1 MSVQPVST
9 SARNV
14 TPLGSFPV
22 MDKAAN
28 TGTII
33 EFPVETDLSEGNH
46 GRANALLVPPKGWM
60 RVSSR
65 LPLHFDQ
72 YVYGQQTTVAVQAQW
87 HRINGAWHMGGLE
100 LSPQLRPFE
109 EEIRFSHELIG
120 DATMPDGQPY
130 DEPTWQ
136 RAIQTA
142 DYGLAA
148 LSANHLARIRSL
160 EISWAP
166 AANIDMVFYSAD
178 RELAINVAPGSR
190 DLFFNFSGQSLAFR
204 AKSGALGPTE
214 TLTNL
219 LRWLTDPSSYDPGD
233 ETL

>member
-1 MSVQPVST
+1 MSAHPVST
-9 SARNV
+9 SDRNV
-14 TPLGSFPV
+14 TPLRAFAVS
-22 MDKAAN
+22 DKAAN
-28 TGTII
+28 TGTVS
-33 EFPVETDLSEGNH
+33 EFPVQNDPLEGNR
-46 GRANALLVPPKGWM
+46 GRANALLIPSQGWM
-60 RVSSR
+60 RASPR
-65 LPLHFDQ
+65 RRLHFDQ
-72 YVYGQQTTVAVQAQW
+72 YVYGPHHPAAIEALQ
-87 HRINGAWHMGGLE
+87 HRIDGTWHMGGLE

-109 EEIRFSHELIG
+109 DEIRFSHDLIG
-120 DATMPDGQPY
+120 DFTMPDGQPY

-142 DYGLAA
+142 GDGLAA
-148 LSANHLARIRSL
+148 LPASHLARIRSL

-178 RELAINVAPGSR
+178 RELAVNVASGSR
-190 DLFFNFSGQSLAFR
+190 DLSFYFSGQSTAFR

-219 LRWLTDPSSYDPGD
+219 LRWLTDPSSYDAGD